1 MSPAG
6 TFSPVKVTWPGLEP
20 IITGFPFK
28 VSLLIREVVL
38 PPVAPLTGAVVS
50 VTASNGFKHGG
61 FEITIG
67 PAIVFVE
74 LQPSKLVK
82 ILV

>member
-1 MSPAG
+1 M
-6 TFSPVKVTWPGLEP
+6 
-20 IITGFPFK
+20 
-28 VSLLIREVVL
+28 L

-82 ILV
+82 IFV